1 MDQIMADNLLISS
14 SGQEEG
20 DERIYQKT
28 VVVQAMEK
36 IRLLLT
42 SGKYKPGD
50 KIPTEY
56 ELIERFGIGRSSI
69 REALK
74 IFQHLGILKSQ
85 ASKGTILC
93 DKSRLSTEAITW
105 SIFLGSQDLKEII
118 RLRQVLEEAV
128 FLDALNSCLQDKEKL
143 QTLIKKLEAEVG
155 NMTTA
160 VRESSI
166 EKLTLADYSFHAI
179 FFREGENR
187 LFQDIYRTLYAFMVE
202 EIKKSYE
209 AIENLDEVALDHQ
222 EMIDAVKTGNLETA
236 ILRHHAHFPRIMGL
250 LKINP

>member
-1 MDQIMADNLLISS
+1 MDQIMADNLITG
-14 SGQEEG
+14 SGQQEG

-50 KIPTEY
+50 KIPTEH

-85 ASKGTILC
+85 VSKGTFLC

-118 RLRQVLEEAV
+118 FLRQVLEEAA
-128 FLDALNSCLQDKEKL
+128 FQYALNSCLGDK
-143 QTLIKKLEAEVG
+143 KKLEALINKLETEVE
-155 NMTTA
+155 NMKAA
-160 VRESSI
+160 VRDSSI
-166 EKLTLADYSFHAI
+166 DKLTLADYSFHAI

-187 LFQDIYRTLYAFMVE
+187 LFQDIYRTLYSFMVE

-209 AIENLDEVALDHQ
+209 AIGNLDEVARDHQ
-222 EMIDAVKTGNLETA
+222 EMVNAIKTKNLKTA
-236 ILRHHAHFPRIMGL
+236 AARHHAHFPRIMRL

>member
-1 MDQIMADNLLISS
+1 MDQVMVDHFINS
-14 SGQEEG
+14 SGQQEG

-36 IRLLLT
+36 IRILLT
-42 SGKYKPGD
+42 SGKYRPGD
-50 KIPTEY
+50 KIPTEH

-93 DKSRLSTEAITW
+93 DKSRLSSEAITW
-105 SIFLGSQDLKEII
+105 SIFLSSQDLKEIVH
-118 RLRQVLEEAV
+118 LRQVLEEAA
-128 FLDALNSCLQDKEKL
+128 FHYALNSCLQDAEKF
-143 QTLIKKLEAEVG
+143 QTLINRLEAEVG
-155 NMTTA
+155 NMRTA
-160 VRESSI
+160 VKESSI
-166 EKLTLADYSFHAI
+166 EKLTQADYAFHAI
-179 FFREGENR
+179 FFQEGENR
-187 LFQDIYRTLYAFMVE
+187 LFQDIYRTLYAFTME

-209 AIENLDEVALDHQ
+209 AIEDLDEVPLDHQ
-222 EMIDAVKTGNLETA
+222 EMIDAVKTEDIETA
-236 ILRHHAHFPRIMGL
+236 IARHHAHFPRIMGL

>member
-1 MDQIMADNLLISS
+1 MADILTGS
-14 SGQEEG
+14 SGPDGQ

-85 ASKGTILC
+85 ASKGTFLC
-93 DKSRLSTEAITW
+93 DKSQLSTEAITW
-105 SIFLGSQDLKEII
+105 SIFLGSRELREII
-118 RLRQVLEEAV
+118 ILRQVLEET
-128 FLDALNSCLQDKEKL
+128 ALWYALTSCLGDPGKFTALTDRLELEVEKMG
-143 QTLIKKLEAEVG
+143 IA
-155 NMTTA
+155 A
-160 VRESSI
+160 RESSI
-166 EKLTLADYSFHAI
+166 EKLTQADYAFHEI
-179 FFREGENR
+179 LFQEGENK
-187 LFQDIYRTLYAFMVE
+187 LFQDIYRTLYSFMVE

-209 AIENLDEVALDHQ
+209 NIERLDEVAGDHQ
-222 EMIDAVKTGNLETA
+222 EIVDAIKTGDMETA
-236 ILRHHAHFPRIMGL
+236 IARHHAHFPRIMGL
-250 LKINP
+250 LKMGSH